1 MIATKSSYRS
11 KARKADEVRVTS
23 RRENK
28 SVVSST
34 TTSSRPQVA
43 KKSAGLK
50 FEPHFHTKS
59 GSPFDHVEWDKRTAE
74 INDDSGKAIFKQE
87 NVEVPRS
94 WSALA
99 TKIAVSKYFYGDL
112 SNGTDPH
119 KGGRESSVRQLIH
132 RVTRT
137 ITDFGKR
144 DGYFADEASAEAF
157 YNDLTWLCLHQ
168 HGAFNSPVWFNVG
181 LYQQYGIGKDAGLGN
196 YYYDHKAG
204 EALRAASQ
212 YEYPQASACF
222 IQSVE
227 DNMESILDLA
237 KSEAMLFKYGSG
249 TGSDLSTLRSTR
261 EKLSGGGKPSGPL
274 SFLKVYDQVASVVK
288 SGGKTRRAAK
298 MNTLK

>member
-1 MIATKSSYRS
+1 MIATKSSFRT
-11 KARKADEVRVTS
+11 KTRKSSTPRTAASRVT
-23 RRENK
+23 K
-28 SVVSST
+28 
-34 TTSSRPQVA
+34 PVA
-43 KKSAGLK
+43 ERTRAGKTKGLK
-50 FEPHFHTKS
+50 FEPRFHTQA
-59 GSPFDHVEWDKRTAE
+59 GTPFDHVEWDKRTAE
-74 INDDSGKAIFKQE
+74 INDDSGKVIFKQE

-119 KGGRESSVRQLIH
+119 KGGRESSIRQLIH

-144 DGYFADEASAEAF
+144 DGYFADDASAEAF

-181 LYQQYGIGKDAGLGN
+181 LAQQYGIGKNAGLGN
-196 YYYDHKAG
+196 YFFNHLTG
-204 EALRAASQ
+204 EAERAPTQ

-222 IQSVE
+222 IQSVD

-261 EKLSGGGKPSGPL
+261 
-274 SFLKVYDQVASVVK
+274 
-288 SGGKTRRAAK
+288 
-298 MNTLK
+298 

>member
-1 MIATKSSYRS
+1 MIATKSSFRRS
-11 KARKADEVRVTS
+11 KARK
-23 RRENK
+23 
-28 SVVSST
+28 SST
-34 TTSSRPQVA
+34 PRTAVSRVNKPVA
-43 KKSAGLK
+43 GQSRIGKSKGLK
-50 FEPHFHTKS
+50 FEPSFHTQP

-74 INDDSGKAIFKQE
+74 INDDSGKVIFKQE

-119 KGGRESSVRQLIH
+119 NGGRESSIRQLIH

-137 ITDFGKR
+137 ITDFGKQ
-144 DGYFADEASAEAF
+144 DGYFADDASAEAF
-157 YNDLTWLCLHQ
+157 YQDLTWLCLHQ

-181 LYQQYGIGKDAGLGN
+181 LHQQYGIGKDAGQGN
-196 YYYDHKAG
+196 WFFNHLTG
-204 EALRAASQ
+204 EAERAPTQ

-222 IQSVE
+222 IQSVD

-261 EKLSGGGKPSGPL
+261 
-274 SFLKVYDQVASVVK
+274 
-288 SGGKTRRAAK
+288 
-298 MNTLK
+298 